1 MPENKLCLK
10 GGTRRSC
17 RYSRQA
23 GNPVIE
29 YYAAYLISVGIGI
42 LAAIIGLGG
51 GFLYV
56 PTLSLIFG
64 LDAKTAIGTSLAIM
78 IFSTVSASFWYHR
91 EGMILYR
98 VAVALIVPSMLATF
112 AGSYLT
118 TLADSRVLVFIFCIM
133 LTLVSLEMLVPWF
146 RFFREIRFGPSFVLS
161 VTVPHQGTQPVN
173 RIWYSH
179 LIFWGAAGGLLSG
192 VTGTSGGA
200 IFVPALAT
208 AGIPVHYAVATAMF
222 AAILVSITGAAS
234 HVGLGQVA
242 WPFAAVYGIGAA
254 TGTFLGTYLATRV
267 HEEQIRRIFGILLLC
282 VAALMFQ
289 QRVLTGM

>member
-1 MPENKLCLK
+1 M
-10 GGTRRSC
+10 
-17 RYSRQA
+17 
-23 GNPVIE
+23 IE

-42 LAAIIGLGG
+42 IAAIVGLGG

-64 LDAKTAIGTSLAIM
+64 LDARSAIGTSLAIM
-78 IFSTVSASFWYHR
+78 IFSSVSATFWYQKQ
-91 EGMILYR
+91 GKILYK
-98 VAVALIVPSMLATF
+98 VGAILIVPSMIGSI

-118 TLADSRVLVFIFCIM
+118 TMVDARILVAIFCVM

-146 RFFREIRFGPSFVLS
+146 RFLWEFRIGPSFILS
-161 VTVPHQGTQPVN
+161 ADVPQQGTQPVN

-179 LIFWGAAGGLLSG
+179 LLFWGVAGGLLSG

-208 AGIPVHYAVATAMF
+208 AGIPVHYAVATSMF
-222 AAILVSITGAAS
+222 TIILVSITGAAS
-234 HVGLGQVA
+234 HVSLGQVA
-242 WPFAAVYGIGAA
+242 WPFVAVYGIGAA
-254 TGTFLGTYLATRV
+254 TGTFLGTYLATQI
-267 HEEQIRRIFGILLLC
+267 HEDQVKRIFGILLLG

-289 QRVLTGM
+289 QKVLTGI